1 MRRIIALLLLA
12 WLICLAFFYG
22 RKTAMIDCQVT
33 LEGPSALLELD
44 GNLYIHNVD

>member
-12 WLICLAFFYG
+12 GLVCLAFFYG
-22 RKTAMIDCQVT
+22 RKTAMIDVQIS

-44 GNLYIHNVD
+44 GNLYIHHVN